1 MVPVRNHKGKNVA
14 WLKDPKAPLLKIYT
28 VPRQA
33 VEANAHV

>member
-14 WLKDPKAPLLKIYT
+14 WLRDPRAILLKIYT

-33 VEANAHV
+33 VEAKAHV